1 MAVRG
6 GIRAAGAGCGGL
18 VDLVPRH
25 GGVVFEVDVHPGF
38 NSVRPVETI
47 AIPYVQAH
55 LDLL

>member
-1 MAVRG
+1 MRG